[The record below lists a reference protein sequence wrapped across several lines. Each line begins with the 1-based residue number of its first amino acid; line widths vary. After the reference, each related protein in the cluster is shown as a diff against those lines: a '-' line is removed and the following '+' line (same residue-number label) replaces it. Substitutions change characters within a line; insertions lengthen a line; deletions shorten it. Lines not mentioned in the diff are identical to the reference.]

1 MSTSDTIE
9 RSTEIS
15 LTVQTRLKELFDA
28 FVIENFHILQEGYQY
43 ITSLSSSRRETGI
56 VVC

>member
-1 MSTSDTIE
+1 MSTSDTIG
-9 RSTEIS
+9 RSIEIS
-15 LTVQTRLKELFDA
+15 LALQTRLKVLFNA
-28 FVIENFHILQEGYQY
+28 SAIAIFYILQEGYLY

>member
-1 MSTSDTIE
+1 MSTSDTIG
-9 RSTEIS
+9 RSAEIS
-15 LTVQTRLKELFDA
+15 LTVHTRLKMLSNA
-28 FVIENFHILQEGYQY
+28 CAIAILHILQEGYQH